1 MKNHIKEF
9 DGVREIVYVA
19 DMENHE
25 LLFLNKSGLEAF
37 GFSRR
42 EQVVG
47 KKCHQVLQGKGLPC
61 SFCSGDRLRED
72 KYLEWTHENPVTG
85 RKYRLKSKL
94 IPWDEENK
102 RVRLEI
108 AEDITERDIQ
118 EMEIR
123 TEKRAE
129 SERIVMD
136 CIKMM
141 YSSMETDVA
150 INNTLEILGE
160 HLAGERVY
168 VFDVHGKFMDN
179 TYEWCAEG
187 VSREIDVLQNVPIS
201 TISRWLP
208 YFYEDECVIIEDI
221 EQIKEESPEEY
232 AVLRPQK
239 IKSLIT
245 VPLIEKGDLV
255 GYFGIDNP
263 WADNLNE
270 ISDILKMLAY
280 FFQSL
285 LERKKREDYLKKIG
299 YTDGM
304 TGAMNRNAF
313 IRDTMPDSSRG
324 ILSAGC
330 FFVDINGLK
339 KTNDTY
345 GHEAGDKLILQIY
358 QIICSTVQ
366 KYPVYRLGGDEF
378 VVLCQNISR
387 NNMDE
392 LEDRLREELGGKNG
406 CSAAIGRSFL
416 DNPND
421 LTLLM
426 EEADQKMYKD
436 KEEYYK
442 RKASV

>member
-1 MKNHIKEF
+1 MKKYIKEF

-19 DMENHE
+19 DMETHE
-25 LLFLNKSGLEAF
+25 LLFLNKSGLELF
-37 GFSRR
+37 GFARL
-42 EQVVG
+42 EQAVG
-47 KKCHQVLQGKGLPC
+47 KKCYQVLLGKDQPC
-61 SFCSGDRLRED
+61 IFCGNDRLRED
-72 KYLEWTHENPVTG
+72 RYLERIYKNPATG
-85 RKYRLKSKL
+85 QKYRIKSKL

-102 RVRLEI
+102 RARLEI
-108 AEDITERDIQ
+108 AEDITERDAQ

-150 INNTLEILGE
+150 INNSLKILGE

-179 TYEWCAEG
+179 IYEWCAKG
-187 VSREIDVLQNVPIS
+187 VSREMDTLQNVPIS

-208 YFYEDECVIIEDI
+208 YFYRDECVIIEDI
-221 EQIKEESPEEY
+221 EQIKEEAPEEY
-232 AVLRPQK
+232 AVLLPQK

-304 TGAMNRNAF
+304 TGALNRNAF

-339 KTNDTY
+339 RTNDTY

-358 QIICSTVQ
+358 QIICSVVHR
-366 KYPVYRLGGDEF
+366 YPVYRLGGDEF
-378 VVLCQNISR
+378 VVLCRNISR
-387 NNMDE
+387 ENMDA
-392 LEDRLREELGGKNG
+392 LESRLREELGGKNG

-416 DNPND
+416 DYPND

-426 EEADQKMYKD
+426 EEADQKMYED
-436 KEEYYK
+436 KEAYYN
-442 RKASV
+442 RQSSV